1 MNPEMKPPV
10 TDMPA
15 EEFRRHGHRLV
26 DWIADYLQH
35 SERYPVVAQ
44 VKPGDIRK
52 ALPRQA
58 PEQPEDL
65 TVALDDF
72 ERVILPGVTHWN
84 HPRFLA
90 YFAITGSGPGIL
102 GDLLGGAL
110 NVNAMVWKT
119 GPAATELE
127 EVVVGW
133 LRQML
138 GLPEEFFGIIMD
150 TASVSTLCALHAARE
165 RLGLSVREKGMGAGP
180 RICVYCSDQAHSS
193 VEKACITLGIG
204 QEGVRAIAHDAEYRM
219 DPTALEAAIQD
230 DVRNG
235 LRPCAVVAT
244 LGTTSSGSVDPVK
257 EIAEIAARHAL
268 WLHVDAAYAGPAAIL
283 PEKRALFSGWERAD
297 SVVLNPHKWLFTPF
311 DFSAF
316 YTRDPQTLRAAFSL
330 VPPVYLTTKEGDQ
343 VHNYMEYGIQL
354 GRRFRALK
362 LWFVL
367 RYFGQEGVRQALRY
381 HIELA
386 QQFAALVDAD
396 PDWERMAPVHFSL
409 VCFRARPRGV
419 PEDRLDDL
427 NAALLEDINASGQA
441 FLSQTKLRGNLTIRL
456 AIGHLRTSSQD
467 LTAVWELL
475 REGAARIV
483 AR

>member
-1 MNPEMKPPV
+1 MNSDMKPPV
-10 TDMPA
+10 ADMPA

-58 PEQPEDL
+58 PEHPEDL
-65 TVALDDF
+65 TSAIDDF

-90 YFAITGSGPGIL
+90 YFAITGSAPGIL

-110 NVNAMVWKT
+110 NINAMVWKT

-127 EVVVGW
+127 EVVMGW

-165 RLGLSVREKGMGAGP
+165 RLGLSVREKGMSGGP
-180 RICVYCSDQAHSS
+180 RLRVYCSDQAHSS
-193 VEKACITLGIG
+193 VEKAGITLGIG
-204 QEGVRAIAHDAEYRM
+204 QEGVRSIAHDADYRM
-219 DPTALEAAIQD
+219 DPGALDAAIED
-230 DVRNG
+230 DRRNG
-235 LRPCAVVAT
+235 WRPCAVVAT

-257 EIAEIAARHAL
+257 EIAEIAARHSL

-283 PEKRALFSGWERAD
+283 PEKRGLFSGWERAD

-330 VPPVYLTTKEGDQ
+330 VPPAYLTTQEGDQ

-381 HIELA
+381 HIEMA
-386 QQFAALVDAD
+386 SQFAGWVDAD
-396 PDWERMAPVHFSL
+396 PDWERLAPTHFSL
-409 VCFRARPRGV
+409 VCFRARPQGYD
-419 PEDRLDDL
+419 EQQIEAL
-427 NAALLEDINASGQA
+427 NAAVMDEINAGGQA
-441 FLSQTKLRGNLTIRL
+441 YLSHTKLNGRYTLRL
-456 AIGHLRTSSQD
+456 AIGHLRTD
-467 LTAVWELL
+467 LEDVRAVWELL
-475 REGAARIV
+475 RTAARRL
-483 AR
+483 ARR